1 MIKKSISEFG
11 QTVSVVDIPEKVYGN
26 LHIEL
31 RNPKGKYV
39 GNLALNGR
47 GQVTL
52 VSLEGYE
59 LTNSKEQ

>member
-1 MIKKSISEFG
+1 MVKKSISEFG
-11 QTVSVVDIPEKVYGN
+11 QTVSVVDIPKKVYGN

-31 RNPKGKYV
+31 RNPKGEYV

-59 LTNSKEQ
+59 LTNSQEQ

>member
-1 MIKKSISEFG
+1 MIEKSISQFG
-11 QTVSVVDIPEKVYGN
+11 QTVSVVNIPKKVYGN

-31 RNPKGKYV
+31 RNPKGEYV

-59 LTNSKEQ
+59 LTNSKES

>member
-1 MIKKSISEFG
+1 MIEKSISEFG
-11 QTVSVVDIPEKVYGN
+11 QTVSVANIPKKVYSR
-26 LHIEL
+26 LHLEL
-31 RNPKGKYV
+31 RNPKGEYC
-39 GNLALNGR
+39 GNLSLNGR